1 MKNKLEN
8 CHKIINLSKYIF
20 FISVNRDENLAL
32 SIVSIDCSKKGT
44 DEDITIHKVP
54 AMPKGEQPTI
64 LKEFQ
69 GRLLSLSKEHILI
82 LQMDSLR

>member
-1 MKNKLEN
+1 M
-8 CHKIINLSKYIF
+8 
-20 FISVNRDENLAL
+20 NRDENLAL

-82 LQMDSLR
+82 

>member
-1 MKNKLEN
+1 MM
-8 CHKIINLSKYIF
+8 F
-20 FISVNRDENLAL
+20 FILVNRDENLAL

-69 GRLLSLSKEHILI
+69 GKFSNFSKKLILI
-82 LQMDSLR
+82 

>member
-1 MKNKLEN
+1 MM
-8 CHKIINLSKYIF
+8 F
-20 FISVNRDENLAL
+20 FILVNRDENLAL

-69 GRLLSLSKEHILI
+69 GKFLSFSKKNLY
-82 LQMDSLR
+82 LYSRSG

>member
-1 MKNKLEN
+1 ML
-8 CHKIINLSKYIF
+8 

-54 AMPKGEQPTI
+54 AMPKREQPTI

-69 GRLLSLSKEHILI
+69 GKLLSLSKNLYC
-82 LQMDSLR
+82 R